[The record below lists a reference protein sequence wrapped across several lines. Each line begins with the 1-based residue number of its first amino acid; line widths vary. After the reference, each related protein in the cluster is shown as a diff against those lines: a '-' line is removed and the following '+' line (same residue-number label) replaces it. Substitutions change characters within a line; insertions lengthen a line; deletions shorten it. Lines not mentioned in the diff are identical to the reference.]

1 MADAGFDLITLPEF
15 LTGCAAE
22 LQSDPVRTLQDACN
36 LGLGHWLRP
45 DPVTSAASSIHRR
58 PATHLHEITLLGVN
72 ATGDT
77 ERAAAAHWLTVARRL
92 LDAQSRPVCSSGVA
106 A

>member
-1 MADAGFDLITLPEF
+1 MDAPLTLTDF
-15 LTGCAAE
+15 LTGLAPD
-22 LQSDPVRTLQDACN
+22 LRSDPVGTIRAACD

-45 DPVTSAASSIHRR
+45 DQPCALAEAAMRR
-58 PATHLHEITLLGVN
+58 PATHLHEITLLGVT

-92 LDAQSRPVCSSGVA
+92 TEAETEGWA

>member
-1 MADAGFDLITLPEF
+1 MADATFDLITLPEF
-15 LTGCAAE
+15 LAALAPD
-22 LQSDPVRTLQDACN
+22 LQADPVRTLRDACD

-45 DPVTSAASSIHRR
+45 ETPCALGDTAPRR

-92 LDAQSRPVCSSGVA
+92 TETHERGVA

>member
-1 MADAGFDLITLPEF
+1 MADMPLDLITLPDF
-15 LTGCAAE
+15 LAGLRDE
-22 LQSDPVRTLQDACN
+22 LQADPVRTLREACD

-45 DPVTSAASSIHRR
+45 EVPCSLGDTLPRR

-92 LDAQSRPVCSSGVA
+92 TQAHSCGVA